1 MIPIL
6 TLPVTLI
13 CIFISALHMDMHIL
27 PAARAWPIVT
37 ECFNLRLDP
46 GMVALGDYCLGVIGD
61 GHSSLRSNFMATL
74 PLLFWLLV
82 PILVLVALIDL
93 ATASTDRK
101 ARILRRDGLSQQ
113 AIASRLGISRYRV
126 RLALA

>member
-1 MIPIL
+1 MA
-6 TLPVTLI
+6 VTHL
-13 CIFISALHMDMHIL
+13 
-27 PAARAWPIVT
+27 AR
-37 ECFNLRLDP
+37 
-46 GMVALGDYCLGVIGD
+46 
-61 GHSSLRSNFMATL
+61 NFMVTF

-82 PILVLVALIDL
+82 PLLVLVALIDL